1 MNGVRGAEPSPRLVI
16 PTSLTSCQDLPP
28 ESLLE
33 EFEAGSDTA
42 LSIYLELS
50 DVAYSDCRDTL
61 EALAAEI
68 NAQQSP

>member
-16 PTSLTSCQDLPP
+16 PTSLTSCQNLPP

-42 LSIYLELS
+42 LAVYLELS
-50 DVAYSDCRDTL
+50 DAAYWDCRDTL
-61 EALAAEI
+61 EALANEVR
-68 NAQQSP
+68 NQQ